1 MASAVAPK
9 TVDEAAAPAAA
20 WRAPFEAQLEQQLT
34 ERREARVGRRWLALG
49 WLGLLGWLALA
60 GWAWATRDA
69 VGAPVEAGLQEA
81 ALALADRA
89 PELTDED
96 VRDEDGNSATDEV
109 IREVDGEIAIGA
121 EAVASWQLEVRAD
134 DAAGVSDEMLA
145 AFHAMRQ
152 VPRNVSLL
160 PRTTHG
166 EYNVMQPGVQYL
178 LYSPSGGWGNQ
189 LMCLANAVMLA
200 RMSGKTLVV
209 PMHGKH
215 SNLYRGFLKLQQNE
229 LVPMDQ
235 VIDFEHVRGRTH
247 VKFLFLNVT
256 ISDWLH
262 RYTTRSNSVYHS
274 LPGEGLMH
282 AKDPGVYSRV
292 KRSCRKNKQLVYL
305 KGRFFTARWLDKAA
319 LHSART
325 APYLQD
331 LAAAIADAMRTGV
344 FGMLQKEPK
353 HPQPELPASSSS
365 NSKTA
370 TTTAAATSAGRFNA
384 MHIRLGDYSSR
395 AGKDAAFFLK
405 NAQQYGFAKDVPL
418 YVAAEEPRNHSY
430 FKPLIEYF
438 DTVVFFQDV
447 LQVKELHMHLV
458 DFVLRTP
465 TSKVRDS
472 VAGMMEQLICA
483 HADRFL
489 GTKISTWSMDV
500 RRKRADV
507 KDAVPQLWASIEA
520 EKQRTGVSPSRWSGL
535 MGWRKGVEFISSK
548 N

>member
-1 MASAVAPK
+1 VS
-9 TVDEAAAPAAA
+9 
-20 WRAPFEAQLEQQLT
+20 

-49 WLGLLGWLALA
+49 WLGVLGWLALA
-60 GWAWATRDA
+60 GWAFVTRDA
-69 VGAPVEAGLQEA
+69 VHARSEA
-81 ALALADRA
+81 ALDEASLALADRT

-96 VRDEDGNSATDEV
+96 VRKDESNSATDEV
-109 IREVDGEIAIGA
+109 LRKVYGEIAIGA
-121 EAVASWQLEVRAD
+121 EAVAGWEPQVRAD
-134 DAAGVSDEMLA
+134 DGADVSAEMLA

-166 EYNVMQPGVQYL
+166 EYNVMKPGVKYL

-189 LMCLANAVMLA
+189 LMCLANAVNLA
-200 RMSGKTLVV
+200 RRSAKTLVV

-215 SNLYRGFLKLQQNE
+215 SNLYRGFLRLQQSE

-235 VIDFEHVRGRTH
+235 VIDFEHVHENTH

-256 ISDWLH
+256 INDWLQF
-262 RYTTRSNSVYHS
+262 YTTRKNSFYFK

-282 AKDPGVYSRV
+282 PKDPAVYTRV
-292 KRSCRKNKQLVYL
+292 KHAAKKKFQLVYL
-305 KGRFFTARWLDKAA
+305 KGRFFTARWLDKVT

-344 FGMLQKEPK
+344 FMFLQKQPK
-353 HPQPELPASSSS
+353 KAQPELPT
-365 NSKTA
+365 NNNNRNN
-370 TTTAAATSAGRFNA
+370 TTTTTSVGRFNA
-384 MHIRLGDYSSR
+384 MHIRLGDYSNK
-395 AGKDAAFFLK
+395 AGADAAFFLK
-405 NAQQYGFAKDVPL
+405 NAQNNGFAKDVPL

-438 DTVVFFQDV
+438 DTVVFFGD
-447 LQVKELHMHLV
+447 LLKVKDLHMHLV

-465 TSKVRDS
+465 TSSVRES
-472 VAGMMEQLICA
+472 VGGMMEQLICA

-500 RRKRADV
+500 RRKRGEV
-507 KDAVPQLWASIEA
+507 KDAVPHLWVAMEA
-520 EKQRTGVSPSRWSGL
+520 EKKRTGVSPPRWSGL
-535 MGWRKGVEFISSK
+535 MSWRKGQVGYVSTEF
-548 N
+548 

>member
-9 TVDEAAAPAAA
+9 TVEEDAPATA
-20 WRAPFEAQLEQQLT
+20 WRAPFEAQLEQQLA

-49 WLGLLGWLALA
+49 WLGLLGWLALV

-69 VGAPVEAGLQEA
+69 VRAPAEAALEEA

-96 VRDEDGNSATDEV
+96 VREEESNSATDEV
-109 IREVDGEIAIGA
+109 IREVESEIAIGA
-121 EAVASWQLEVRAD
+121 EAVAGWQPEVRAD
-134 DAAGVSDEMLA
+134 DGAGVSDEMLA

-152 VPRNVSLL
+152 VPRNASLL

-166 EYNVMQPGVQYL
+166 EYNVMQPGVRYL

-189 LMCLANAVMLA
+189 LMCLANAVTLA

-215 SNLYRGFLKLQQNE
+215 SNLYRGFLKLNHSE

-235 VIDFEHVRGRTH
+235 VIDFEHVRERTR
-247 VKFLFLNVT
+247 VNFLFLNVT
-256 ISDWLH
+256 ISDWL
-262 RYTTRSNSVYHS
+262 RLYTTRSDSFYHN

-282 AKDPGVYSRV
+282 AKDPAEYTRV
-292 KRSCRKNKQLVYL
+292 KRSCRKKKQLVYL
-305 KGRFFTARWLDKAA
+305 KGRFFTARWLDGAT

-331 LAAAIADAMRTGV
+331 LAAAIAEAMRTGV
-344 FGMLQKEPK
+344 FERLQKQPK
-353 HPQPELPASSSS
+353 QPQPELPASSSS
-365 NSKTA
+365 TGTG
-370 TTTAAATSAGRFNA
+370 TTTTTTTSVGRFNA
-384 MHIRLGDYSSR
+384 MHIRLGDYSKR
-395 AGKDAAFFLK
+395 AGADAKFFLN
-405 NAQQYGFAKDVPL
+405 NAQLNGFAKDVPL

-438 DTVVFFQDV
+438 DTIVFFEDV
-447 LQVKELHMHLV
+447 LKVKELHMHLV

-472 VAGMMEQLICA
+472 VGGMMEQLICA

-507 KDAVPQLWASIEA
+507 KDAVPQLWVSMEA
-520 EKQRTGVSPSRWSGL
+520 EKQRTGVSPPRWSGL
-535 MGWRKGVEFISSK
+535 MGWRKGHVDYISTK